1 MEKTHGKPSLNR
13 IYLDYNASTP
23 IAPEVAKEIQSFLVD
38 RFGNPSAN
46 HWASHSLQETIHQS
60 RESVALLLG
69 CNPEEIVFTSGASEA
84 NNQALKG
91 VFFGRQ
97 RRGNHIIAT
106 KIEHPSVL
114 EACRFLERVGA
125 QVTYLEVDEFGLVS
139 PEDVEK
145 AITDQTI
152 LISIMH
158 ANNEVGT
165 IQPISE
171 ISRIARKHGI
181 YLHSDAA
188 QSVGKIP
195 VNVHELGVDL
205 LSVAGHKFYAPKGIG
220 ALYIRS
226 GVVLESLIHGAGHE
240 SGRRAGT
247 ENVPYIAGL
256 GKAAELAAQDLSAE
270 HLKAL
275 GQYFWNELKNHFQDA
290 ISLNGHP
297 VHRLPNT
304 FSINFH
310 GYSGQDILQR
320 LPEIAATTGSACHTG
335 STSLSP
341 ILSAMKVPE
350 EKGRGAVRFSLGR
363 YTTEEMIKKALTMIK
378 ERIPL
383 ITEGGN

>member
-13 IYLDYNASTP
+13 IYLDFNASTP

-165 IQPISE
+165 IQPILE

-188 QSVGKIP
+188 QSVGRYRLMYMSSGLTCYPSRVISSMHP
-195 VNVHELGVDL
+195 RGSERYISAAVLF
-205 LSVAGHKFYAPKGIG
+205 LSR
-220 ALYIRS
+220 LS
-226 GVVLESLIHGAGHE
+226 M
-240 SGRRAGT
+240 
-247 ENVPYIAGL
+247 VPGMNRGGGPEPRTFRILPGL
-256 GKAAELAAQDLSAE
+256 AKRQSWPLRI
-270 HLKAL
+270 
-275 GQYFWNELKNHFQDA
+275 Y
-290 ISLNGHP
+290 
-297 VHRLPNT
+297 LPNI
-304 FSINFH
+304 SKHSVNI
-310 GYSGQDILQR
+310 SG
-320 LPEIAATTGSACHTG
+320 
-335 STSLSP
+335 
-341 ILSAMKVPE
+341 M
-350 EKGRGAVRFSLGR
+350 
-363 YTTEEMIKKALTMIK
+363 
-378 ERIPL
+378 
-383 ITEGGN
+383 N